1 MIDVASFWRSW
12 GVFRDLTPLKTPAA
26 ALETVLNMTV
36 KRVERERTAEEIQKD
51 ERWNIT
57 WPTPMRKSKNVCLVR
72 LSVNRPRNKN
82 NHNHTVFLFLKVLC
96 KSAYYG
102 NKLFSLRVI
111 STVTNNSRT
120 LLYVEIKF
128 IKYGMHL
135 LIIKLNKDSGK

>member
-26 ALETVLNMTV
+26 ALETVLNMTA
-36 KRVERERTAEEIQKD
+36 KRVGRERTTEEIQKD
-51 ERWNIT
+51 ERWNVT

-82 NHNHTVFLFLKVLC
+82 NYTVYLKVLC
-96 KSAYYG
+96 KSAYYD

-120 LLYVEIKF
+120 LLYVEITF